1 MCVWPATNL
10 LWQLS
15 DWLSPP
21 TNIWP
26 MGNKSKKGKPPFK
39 SLIIFS
45 GDDEDEV
52 RNGKTKG
59 LEEATITA
67 AATFQPPLSSFPI
80 FCSPLTPLVPLLSS
94 FLLPFSPHV
103 LPFLVP
109 FFAAF
114 QSSEERRVICG
125 IVDTLPT
132 VIWNLSSTGANPN
145 VGKRECI
152 AEPFISGPEQ
162 SHFLVLNF

>member
-1 MCVWPATNL
+1 
-10 LWQLS
+10 
-15 DWLSPP
+15 
-21 TNIWP
+21 

-39 SLIIFS
+39 NLIIFS
-45 GDDEDEV
+45 GGDEDEV

-59 LEEATITA
+59 VEEATITA
-67 AATFQPPLSSFPI
+67 AATFRPPLSSFPI

-145 VGKRECI
+145 VGKREWV
-152 AEPFISGPEQ
+152 AESFISGPEQ